1 MQGALTGAS
10 GGTAAA
16 TCPRCNAPLASPVAC
31 ASCGTLLPVPAG
43 TDHFALLG
51 LPHVY
56 PLDEARLERAY
67 LKSSR
72 LVHPDFFGGKPK
84 EEQVQAMRHT
94 ALLNDAYQTLRDPVR
109 RGEYLLR
116 LLGGKTASA
125 DRHTPPCF
133 LSEMLELR
141 EESDD
146 PALPQARKDELL
158 RHVNERIH
166 ALLAELP
173 PLFERALAAP
183 ALAVSLQR
191 AGVLSALRSALN
203 SYYYLETLRENLS
216 GEKRLRR

>member
-1 MQGALTGAS
+1 MQGAVMGAS
-10 GGTAAA
+10 GGSTAAS
-16 TCPRCNAPLASPVAC
+16 CPACNAPLASPVAC
-31 ASCGTLLPVPAG
+31 SSCGKLLPVPMG

-51 LPHVY
+51 LPRHY
-56 PLDEARLERAY
+56 PLDLQKLERAY

-72 LVHPDFFGGKPK
+72 LVHPDFFGGSSK
-84 EEQVQAMRHT
+84 EEQAQAMRHS

-116 LLGGKTASA
+116 LLGGKTAAA

-133 LSEMLELR
+133 LAEMLELR
-141 EESDD
+141 EEIE
-146 PALPQARKDELL
+146 PGIPQARKDELL
-158 RHVNERIH
+158 RDVNGRIT

-173 PLFERALAAP
+173 PLFEKALAAP
-183 ALAVSLQR
+183 AQR
-191 AGVLSALRSALN
+191 ASVLSALRSALN

>member
-1 MQGALTGAS
+1 MQGAVTGAS
-10 GGTAAA
+10 GNAVAAS
-16 TCPRCNAPLASPVAC
+16 CPRCNAPLASPVAC
-31 ASCGTLLPVPAG
+31 AGCGALLAVPTG

-51 LPHVY
+51 LPRHY
-56 PLDEARLERAY
+56 PLDEKKLERAY

-84 EEQVQAMRHT
+84 DEQAQAMRHT

-133 LSEMLELR
+133 LAEMLELR
-141 EESDD
+141 EETDD
-146 PALPQARKDELL
+146 PRLPPARKDEVLTQ
-158 RHVNERIH
+158 VNARIV

-173 PLFERALAAP
+173 PLFEKALAAP
-183 ALAVSLQR
+183 AQR
-191 AGVLSALRSALN
+191 ASVLSALRSALN
-203 SYYYLETLRENLS
+203 SYYYLETLRESLS